1 MLKKERVY
9 KMFSKQIKR
18 ELKHFESGDFITVE
32 KLHFED
38 KFYIKIQ
45 TYNQTI
51 KQICLN
57 ESEFKKIINAFNE
70 LKKEA

>member
-1 MLKKERVY
+1 MYSE
-9 KMFSKQIKR
+9 QIKR

-57 ESEFKKIINAFNE
+57 KSEFEKIIKAFRKLE
-70 LKKEA
+70 KESLD

>member
-1 MLKKERVY
+1 MYRE
-9 KMFSKQIKR
+9 QIKR

-45 TYNQTI
+45 TYSQTI

-57 ESEFKKIINAFNE
+57 KSEFEKIIKAFRKLE
-70 LKKEA
+70 KDSSD

>member
-1 MLKKERVY
+1 MYSE
-9 KMFSKQIKR
+9 QIKR

-32 KLHFED
+32 KLHLED

-57 ESEFKKIINAFNE
+57 KSEFEKIIRAFRKLE
-70 LKKEA
+70 KESLD

>member
-1 MLKKERVY
+1 
-9 KMFSKQIKR
+9 MFSEQIKR
-18 ELKHFESGDFITVE
+18 ELKHFESGDFITIE

-57 ESEFKKIINAFNE
+57 ESEFEKIIKAFNK
-70 LKKEA
+70 LKEESQK

>member
-1 MLKKERVY
+1 MYSE
-9 KMFSKQIKR
+9 QIKR

-45 TYNQTI
+45 THNQTI

-57 ESEFKKIINAFNE
+57 KSEFEKIIKAFRKLE
-70 LKKEA
+70 KESLD

>member
-1 MLKKERVY
+1 MYSE
-9 KMFSKQIKR
+9 QIKR

-57 ESEFKKIINAFNE
+57 KSEFEKIIRAFRKLE
-70 LKKEA
+70 KESSEIK

>member
-1 MLKKERVY
+1 MYSE
-9 KMFSKQIKR
+9 QIKR
-18 ELKHFESGDFITVE
+18 ELKLFESGDFITVE

-57 ESEFKKIINAFNE
+57 KSEFEKIIRAFRKLE
-70 LKKEA
+70 KESLD